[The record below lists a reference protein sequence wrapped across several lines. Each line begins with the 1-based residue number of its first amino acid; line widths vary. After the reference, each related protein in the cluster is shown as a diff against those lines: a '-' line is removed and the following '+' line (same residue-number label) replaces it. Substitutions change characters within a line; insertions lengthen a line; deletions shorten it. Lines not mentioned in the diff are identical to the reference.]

1 MQDQINHFSGARFL
15 LIFMAAFLANSVS
28 RIPLSV
34 AQTVPSSEANPL
46 TSPLAEV
53 TFSPNDH
60 EDQGKWPVAIKR
72 VLMDG
77 RDIPLGK
84 PVHVSGNWLSSIKV
98 IVENTTSRPIVFGT
112 MILNFPETGSGQ
124 PTSPVFTTVA
134 NQGRYPD
141 IALYRYD
148 GTEATLP
155 GFASAAAPI
164 SIAPGANMTFDFAQN
179 QADQPIAYD
188 KAGGQITKVSIFFQ
202 VFYFADNTKWTA
214 DTYFAPT
221 GVPGQWQIIPPQQF
235 MHSTPSAP

>member
-15 LIFMAAFLANSVS
+15 LIVIAAFLAHSMSCIPMSVT
-28 RIPLSV
+28 
-34 AQTVPSSEANPL
+34 QTPPSSEACPL
-46 TSPLAEV
+46 TSQLAEV

-60 EDQGKWPVAIKR
+60 EDEAKWPVAVKR

-77 RDIPLGK
+77 RDIPLGM

-124 PTSPVFTTVA
+124 PTSPVFSTVA
-134 NQGRYPD
+134 NQGRFPD
-141 IALYRYD
+141 IALYRHD
-148 GTEATLP
+148 GTKAALP
-155 GFASAAAPI
+155 GIARAAAPI

-179 QADQPIAYD
+179 QGDQPIAYD
-188 KAGGQITKVSIFFQ
+188 KASGRITKVSIGFQ

-221 GVPGQWQIIPPQQF
+221 SIPGQWQIIPPQQF
-235 MHSTPSAP
+235 LHSTQSAK